1 MSKSLREFSF
11 HNPQIPLTIMKSPF
25 RNRIVLAT
33 VVLASC
39 ALAVT
44 VVLKPKP
51 AIADVQMSALWS
63 DGLIV
68 QRQMPIPVWGTA
80 DAGEKVTV
88 TLGAATAS
96 ATTDKDGKWSLK
108 LPALEAASGLQMTVK
123 GKNTIQIKD
132 VAVGEVWVASGQS
145 NMELRV
151 PRTLNADKEIA
162 DAHYPLVRQ
171 FRVAR
176 NIAETPQTDLKG
188 EWVEAV
194 PATVDQFTAVGY
206 YFARDLYQK
215 LNVPVGIIHA
225 SYGGTP
231 AQSWTPSQ
239 TLATDPDL
247 KSINE
252 EWQQTL
258 DGYPEATKKYDDQIA
273 RWQERADAAKAA
285 GKSEPQKPYA
295 PAGPGTKQTPSG
307 LYNGMVAPVT
317 PFAVRGVI
325 WYQGESDHDPA
336 LYGKLFP
343 ALIQGWRRDFGAEL
357 PFYYVQL
364 ANFRTQ
370 QTEPVEADGWQDIRA
385 AQDKALA
392 LPKTGRALAI
402 DLGEAKEI
410 HYPNKQEVGRR
421 LALVALNQQYGEK
434 VEYSGPEYQDMK
446 VEGNQLRLNFTHAD
460 GMKSKDGDLKG
471 FAIAGADNKFVWAN
485 AKVDGDS
492 LILSSPDVAAP
503 TQARYDWASNP
514 IGNLVNSANLPAAPF
529 RTDHAPL
536 AATGEIID
544 NAVPDTPGIGDTAT
558 KTTADDAALDAPD
571 AGDAAQDGKP
581 TRTVVYKKA
590 PNAEGKELDLNMDI
604 FEPANHKAGDKTPAI
619 VLFYGGGWS
628 GGSADLFYAHA
639 TYLAS
644 RGMEAFVPS
653 YRTKNSAKTSPFE
666 AVTDA
671 KSAIR
676 WVRENAA
683 TLGIDPNRIA
693 AAGSSAGAHIAA
705 VAAIIPGFDEPTENA
720 KVSSRPNALVL
731 YNPVVDL
738 SPSGYGNERVGPKW
752 QSISP
757 LQNVRPGDPPTIVFH
772 GTADKIVPY
781 ANAVAFEKAM
791 KDAGN
796 KVELV
801 TFRGVGH
808 GFAYRPAKKD
818 ANRALR
824 LTDEFLAKLGYLQGE
839 PTLLPAT
846 Q

>member
-1 MSKSLREFSF
+1 M
-11 HNPQIPLTIMKSPF
+11 NSPF

-33 VVLASC
+33 VALTSC

-44 VVLKPKP
+44 VAIKPQAARANVK
-51 AIADVQMSALWS
+51 MSALWS

-80 DAGEKVTV
+80 DAGEKVVV
-88 TLGAATAS
+88 TLGTATAS
-96 ATTDKDGKWSLK
+96 AIADKDGKWSLK

-123 GKNTIQIKD
+123 GNNTLQIKD

-151 PRTLNADKEIA
+151 PRTLDADKEIA
-162 DAHYPLVRQ
+162 AAKYPLIRQ

-176 NIAETPQTDLKG
+176 NISETPQTQLKG
-188 EWVEAV
+188 DWVEAV
-194 PATVDQFTAVGY
+194 PQTVDQFTAVGY
-206 YFARDLYQK
+206 YFARDLHQK
-215 LNVPVGIIHA
+215 LNVPIGIIHA

-231 AQSWTPSQ
+231 AQAWTPSQ
-239 TLATDPDL
+239 TLATDANL
-247 KSINE
+247 KSINQD
-252 EWQQTL
+252 WQKTL
-258 DGYPEATKKYDDQIA
+258 DNYPEATKKFDEQMA
-273 RWQERADAAKAA
+273 QWKERAAEAKKA

-307 LYNGMVAPVT
+307 LYNGMIAPIT

-325 WYQGESDHDPA
+325 WYQGESDHDAA

-343 ALIQGWRRDFGAEL
+343 ALIQGWRRDFGAQL

-364 ANFRTQ
+364 ANFRAQ
-370 QTEPVEADGWQDIRA
+370 QTQPVEANGWQDIRA

-392 LPKTGRALAI
+392 LPKTGRAVSI
-402 DLGEAKEI
+402 DVGEAKEI
-410 HYPNKQEVGRR
+410 HYANKQEVGRR
-421 LALVALNQQYGEK
+421 LALLALNRQYGEK
-434 VEYSGPEYQDMK
+434 NEYSGPEYQSVK
-446 VEGNQLRLNFTHAD
+446 KEEGQLRLNFSHAD
-460 GMKSKDGDLKG
+460 GLKAKAGELKG
-471 FAIAGADNKFVWAN
+471 FAIAGADDKWAWAD
-485 AKVDGDS
+485 AKIEGADIV
-492 LILSSPDVAAP
+492 LSSPDVAVP
-503 TQARYDWASNP
+503 MSARYDWASNP
-514 IGNLVNSANLPAAPF
+514 IGNLVNGAGLPAAPF
-529 RTDHAPL
+529 RTDDAPTDAPVAV
-536 AATGEIID
+536 AAQT
-544 NAVPDTPGIGDTAT
+544 AV
-558 KTTADDAALDAPD
+558 DDAALDAPD
-571 AGDAAQDGKP
+571 DGNVAQDGKP
-581 TRTVVYKKA
+581 TRTVIYKKA
-590 PNAEGKELDLNMDI
+590 PNAAGKELDLSMDI

-628 GGSADLFYAHA
+628 GGDADLFYAHA

-644 RGMEAFVPS
+644 RGMMAFVPT
-653 YRTKNSAKTSPFE
+653 YRTKNSAKTTPFE

-671 KSAIR
+671 KSAMR
-676 WVRENAA
+676 WVRQNAA
-683 TLGIDPNRIA
+683 TLGVDPDRIA
-693 AAGSSAGAHIAA
+693 AAGSSAGGHLAA
-705 VAAIIPGFDEPTENA
+705 TAALVTGFDEPTEDA
-720 KVSSRPNALVL
+720 KISARPNALIL

-738 SPSGYGNERVGPKW
+738 SPQGYGNERVGPKW
-752 QSISP
+752 ESISP
-757 LQNVRPGDPPTIVFH
+757 LQHVQPGDPPTILFH
-772 GTADKIVPY
+772 GTADKTVPY

-796 KVELV
+796 QAELV

-824 LTDEFLAKLGYLQGE
+824 LTDEFLASLGYVQGE

>member
-1 MSKSLREFSF
+1 M
-11 HNPQIPLTIMKSPF
+11 NSPF

-44 VVLKPKP
+44 VVLKPK
-51 AIADVQMSALWS
+51 AANADVQVSALWS

-68 QRQMPIPVWGTA
+68 QRQMPIPVWGRA

-123 GKNTIQIKD
+123 GKNTLNIKD

-151 PRTLNADKEIA
+151 PRTLNADQEIA
-162 DAHYPLVRQ
+162 DANFPLVRQ

-176 NIAETPQTDLKG
+176 NIADTPQTDLKG
-188 EWVEAV
+188 DWVEAV

-206 YFARDLYQK
+206 YFARDLYNK
-215 LNVPVGIIHA
+215 LNVPVGILHA

-231 AQSWTPSQ
+231 AQSWTPAQ
-239 TLATDPDL
+239 TLGTAPDL

-252 EWQQTL
+252 DWQKTL
-258 DGYPEATKKYDDQIA
+258 ADYPEATKKFDAQME
-273 RWQERADAAKAA
+273 RWKERADEAKKA
-285 GKSEPQKPYA
+285 GKKEPQKPYA

-307 LYNGMVAPVT
+307 LYNGMIAPVT
-317 PFAVRGVI
+317 PFAVRGVL
-325 WYQGESDHDPA
+325 WYQGESDSRAPEM
-336 LYGKLFP
+336 YGKLFP

-364 ANFRTQ
+364 ANFRAE
-370 QTEPVEADGWQDIRA
+370 QTDPVEAEGWADIRA
-385 AQDKALA
+385 AQDKALE
-392 LPKTGRALAI
+392 LPKTARAVAV
-402 DLGEAKEI
+402 DVGEAKEI
-410 HYPNKQEVGRR
+410 HYANKQEVGRR
-421 LALVALNQQYGEK
+421 LALIALNRQYGQK
-434 VEYSGPEYQDMK
+434 VEDSGPEYKDMK
-446 VEGNQLRLNFTHAD
+446 VEGDKLRLGFTHAD
-460 GMKSKDGDLKG
+460 GIKAKGGELKG
-471 FAIAGADNKFVWAN
+471 FAIAGDDGKFVWAN
-485 AKVDGDS
+485 ARVDGDS

-503 TQARYDWASNP
+503 RAARYNWASNP
-514 IGNLVNSANLPAAPF
+514 IGNLTNAAGLPATPF
-529 RTDHAPL
+529 RTDDAPL
-536 AATGEIID
+536 AADSAMVDEAAPEMPT
-544 NAVPDTPGIGDTAT
+544 AVAANP
-558 KTTADDAALDAPD
+558 KTEVDDAALDAPD
-571 AGDAAQDGKP
+571 GGDVANDGKP
-581 TRTVVYKKA
+581 TRTVNYKKTA
-590 PNAEGKELDLNMDI
+590 NAAGKEMDLSMDI
-604 FEPANHKAGDKTPAI
+604 FEPANHKASDKTPAI

-628 GGSADLFYAHA
+628 GGDADLFYAHA

-644 RGMEAFVPS
+644 RGMMAFVPT
-653 YRTKNSAKTSPFE
+653 YRTKNSAKTTPFE

-671 KSAIR
+671 KSALR

-683 TLGIDPNRIA
+683 TLGIDPDRIA
-693 AAGSSAGAHIAA
+693 AAGSSAGGHLAA
-705 VAAIIPGFDEPTENA
+705 TAALIPGFHEPTENA
-720 KVSSRPNALVL
+720 QISARPNALIL
-731 YNPVVDL
+731 YNPVIDL
-738 SPSGYGNERVGPKW
+738 SPKGYGNERVGPKW

-757 LQNVRPGDPPTIVFH
+757 LQHVQPGAPPTIIFH
-772 GTADKIVPY
+772 GTADKTVPY
-781 ANAVAFEKAM
+781 ENAVAFEKAM
-791 KDAGN
+791 RDAGN
-796 KVELV
+796 QAELV

-818 ANRALR
+818 ANRALE
-824 LTDEFLAKLGYLQGE
+824 LTDEFLAGLGYLKGE

>member
-1 MSKSLREFSF
+1 MKSL
-11 HNPQIPLTIMKSPF
+11 H
-25 RNRIVLAT
+25 NRIVLSTAM
-33 VVLASC
+33 LASC

-44 VVLKPKP
+44 IP
-51 AIADVQMSALWS
+51 ARADVKLSALWS

-68 QRQMPIPVWGTA
+68 QRQMAIPVWGMA

-88 TLGAATAS
+88 TLGAATGS
-96 ATTDKDGKWSLK
+96 ATTGPDGKWSVK
-108 LPALEAASGLQMTVK
+108 LPALEAASGLQMTVQ
-123 GKNTIQIKD
+123 GKNKLTIQD

-151 PRTLNADKEIA
+151 PRTLNADQEIA
-162 DAHYPLVRQ
+162 DAHYPLIRQ

-176 NIAETPQTDLKG
+176 NIAQTPQTQLKG
-188 EWVEAV
+188 DWVEAV
-194 PATVDQFTAVGY
+194 PATVDQFSAVGY
-206 YFARDLYQK
+206 YFARDLYNK
-215 LNVPVGIIHA
+215 LNVPIGIIHA

-231 AQSWTPSQ
+231 AQSWTPAQ
-239 TLATDPDL
+239 TLATDADL
-247 KSINE
+247 QLINQ
-252 EWQQTL
+252 EWQKTL
-258 DGYPEATKKYDDQIA
+258 DGYPEATKKYDEQLA
-273 RWQERADAAKAA
+273 RWQERADAAKKA
-285 GKSEPQKPYA
+285 GKTEPQKPYA
-295 PAGPGTKQTPSG
+295 PAGPGTKQRPSG
-307 LYNGMVAPVT
+307 LYNGMIAPLT

-325 WYQGESDHDPA
+325 WYQGESDHDAA

-343 ALIQGWRRDFGAEL
+343 ALIQGWRRDFGDDL

-370 QTEPVEADGWQDIRA
+370 QTQPVEADGWQDIRA

-392 LPKTGRALAI
+392 LPKTGRAVAI

-410 HYPNKQEVGRR
+410 HYSNKQEVGRR
-421 LALVALNQQYGEK
+421 LALVALNQQYSEK
-434 VEYSGPEYQDMK
+434 IEYSGPQYQNMK
-446 VEGNQLRLNFTHAD
+446 VEGGALRLNFTHAA
-460 GMKSKDGDLKG
+460 GMKAKGGDLKG
-471 FAIAGADNKFVWAN
+471 FAIAGADDEFSWAN
-485 AKVDGDS
+485 AHVDGDDI
-492 LILSSPDVAAP
+492 ILSSPAVAAP

-514 IGNLVNSANLPAAPF
+514 IGNLVNSADLPAAPF
-529 RTDHAPL
+529 RTDDAPL
-536 AATGEIID
+536 ASNPTMID
-544 NAVPDTPGIGDTAT
+544 NNVPDTPGVGEAKTAVT
-558 KTTADDAALDAPD
+558 DAALDAPD

-581 TRTVVYKKA
+581 TRTVVYKKTVDA
-590 PNAEGKELDLNMDI
+590 AGQPMDLEMNV
-604 FEPANHKAGDKTPAI
+604 FEPSGHKVGDKTPAI

-628 GGSADLFYAHA
+628 SGSPDLFFAHA

-653 YRTKNSAKTSPFE
+653 YRTKNSAKTTPFE

-693 AAGSSAGAHIAA
+693 AAGSSAGGHIAA
-705 VAAIIPGFDEPTENA
+705 TAAIIPSFDEPTENA
-720 KVSSRPNALVL
+720 KVSSRPDALIL
-731 YNPVVDL
+731 YNPVIDL

-757 LQNVRPGDPPTIVFH
+757 LQNVKPGDPPTIVFH
-772 GTADKIVPY
+772 GTADKTVPY
-781 ANAVAFEKAM
+781 ANAVAFEQAM

-796 KVELV
+796 AVELV

-839 PTLLPAT
+839 PTLAPAT

>member
-1 MSKSLREFSF
+1 MRY
-11 HNPQIPLTIMKSPF
+11 PF

-33 VVLASC
+33 VALASC

-44 VVLKPKP
+44 V
-51 AIADVQMSALWS
+51 AIQPQAAHADVKVSALWS

-88 TLGAATAS
+88 SLGAATAS
-96 ATTDKDGKWSLK
+96 ATTGADGKWTLK
-108 LPALEAASGLQMTVK
+108 LPALEAASGLQMK
-123 GKNTIQIKD
+123 IQGKNTLTIKD

-162 DAHYPLVRQ
+162 AAHYPLIRQ

-176 NIAETPQTDLKG
+176 NIADTPQTQLKG
-188 EWVEAV
+188 DWVEAV

-206 YFARDLYQK
+206 YFARDLYNK
-215 LNVPVGIIHA
+215 LNVPIGIIHA

-231 AQSWTPSQ
+231 AQSWTPAQ
-239 TLATDPDL
+239 TLATDGDL
-247 KSINE
+247 KSINQ
-252 EWQQTL
+252 EWQKTL
-258 DGYPEATKKYDDQIA
+258 ADYPEATKKYDDQIA
-273 RWQERADAAKAA
+273 RWQERADAAKKA
-285 GKSEPQKPYA
+285 GKSEPPKPYA

-307 LYNGMVAPVT
+307 LYNGMIAPVT

-336 LYGKLFP
+336 LYGQLFP
-343 ALIQGWRRDFGAEL
+343 ALIQGWRRDFGAQL

-364 ANFRTQ
+364 ANFHAQ

-385 AQDKALA
+385 AQDKALD
-392 LPKTGRALAI
+392 LPKTGRAVAV

-421 LALVALNQQYGEK
+421 LALIALDNQYGEN
-434 VEYSGPEYQDMK
+434 VEDSGPEYQNMR
-446 VEGNQLRLNFTHAD
+446 VEGQTLRLNFSHAD
-460 GMKSKDGDLKG
+460 GIKAKDGDLKG
-471 FAIAGADNKFVWAN
+471 FAIAGADNKWVWAD
-485 AKVDGDS
+485 AKIDGDNI
-492 LILSSPDVAAP
+492 ILSSPAVAAP

-514 IGNLVNSANLPAAPF
+514 IGNLINAANLPAAPF
-529 RTDHAPL
+529 RTDDAPL
-536 AATGEIID
+536 AESKMTID
-544 NAVPDTPGIGDTAT
+544 NAVPDTPGIGDTA
-558 KTTADDAALDAPD
+558 DAAAIDAPD
-571 AGDAAQDGKP
+571 APVPGALDGQP
-581 TRTVVYKKA
+581 TRTEIYKKTVNGA
-590 PNAEGKELDLNMDI
+590 GKPIDLTMNI
-604 FEPANHKAGDKTPAI
+604 FEPSGHKAGDKTPAI

-628 GGSADLFYAHA
+628 SGDPDLFFAHA

-644 RGMEAFVPS
+644 RGMVAFVPR
-653 YRTKNSAKTSPFE
+653 YRTKNSAQTSPFE

-676 WVRENAA
+676 WVREHAKE
-683 TLGIDPNRIA
+683 LGIDPNRIA
-693 AAGSSAGAHIAA
+693 AAGSSAGGHIAA
-705 VAAIIPGFDEPTENA
+705 TAAIVSGFEEPTENA
-720 KVSSRPNALVL
+720 KISSRPDALIL
-731 YNPVVDL
+731 YNSVIDL

-772 GTADKIVPY
+772 GTADKTVPY

-796 KVELV
+796 AVELV
-801 TFRGVGH
+801 TLRGVGH
-808 GFAYRPAKKD
+808 GFAYRPAKKS
-818 ANRALR
+818 ANLALR
-824 LTDEFLAKLGYLQGE
+824 QTDEFLAKLGYLKGE
-839 PTLLPAT
+839 PTLAPAT